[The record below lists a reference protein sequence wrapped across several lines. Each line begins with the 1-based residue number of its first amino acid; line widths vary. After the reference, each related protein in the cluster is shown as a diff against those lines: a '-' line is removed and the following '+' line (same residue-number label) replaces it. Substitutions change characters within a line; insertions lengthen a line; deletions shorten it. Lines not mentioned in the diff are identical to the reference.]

1 MECPLMASI
10 TLILWLQIPCL
21 SCGDVIADDSV
32 VVVFDCAEHHVI
44 CVDCFKM
51 FCLSRLNER
60 QFVLD
65 PALVSFRRILL
76 VPRFHRR

>member
-1 MECPLMASI
+1 MSGGKNTEEEFKVVDQ
-10 TLILWLQIPCL
+10 LIILFQIPCL
-21 SCGDVIADDSV
+21 SCGDVIPDDNV

-51 FCLSRLNER
+51 YGLSRLNER

-65 PALVSFRRILL
+65 AKLVFD
-76 VPRFHRR
+76 